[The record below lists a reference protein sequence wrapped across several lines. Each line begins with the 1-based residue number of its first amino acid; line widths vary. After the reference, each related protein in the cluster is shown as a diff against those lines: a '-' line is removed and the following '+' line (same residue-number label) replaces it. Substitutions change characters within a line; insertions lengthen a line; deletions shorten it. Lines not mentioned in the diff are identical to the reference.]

1 MNTWFLPSLLIASL
15 ILSTGCASKR
25 PPPKRT
31 QHPSATATAGQPTGR
46 TPRSSS
52 RQRIIKT
59 ALQEWEFFGHQTVRL
74 DGKEESLPH
83 VGKWEDDGDPWSS
96 RVNWY
101 WSAVGKPGLDGFDC
115 KEPWSAAFISWVMR
129 QAGLSASQF
138 PPADAHWNYIRY
150 FTDPAAYA
158 DAAFVSHRINEYAP
172 KPGDLICATR
182 GNNGFIPIYDMP
194 TGAVLSGHSKLHC
207 DIVVEKSGNTLASIG
222 GNVRNSVSKTVITL
236 KPDGLLEPT
245 ERRPWFV
252 VLENKLA
259 P

>member
-1 MNTWFLPSLLIASL
+1 MNMRTIQSLLIVL
-15 ILSTGCASKR
+15 LMLSTGCAGKKKSPDR
-25 PPPKRT
+25 SQRLP
-31 QHPSATATAGQPTGR
+31 ATSTAGQPAGGA
-46 TPRSSS
+46 PRGSV

-59 ALQEWEFFGHQTVRL
+59 ALQEWEFFGRQAVRL
-74 DGKEESLPH
+74 DGNEESIPH

-129 QAGLSASQF
+129 QAGLSSSQF

-150 FTDPAAYA
+150 FIDHAAYS
-158 DAAFVSHRINEYAP
+158 DAAFVSHRINEYVP

-182 GNNGFIPIYDMP
+182 GNNGFIPIYEMP
-194 TGAVLSGHSKLHC
+194 PSTVLSGHSKLHC
-207 DIVVEKSGNTLASIG
+207 DIVVERSGKSLASIG
-222 GNVRNSVSKTVITL
+222 GNVRNSVTKTFIKL
-236 KPDGLLEPT
+236 NSNGLLQPI

-252 VLENKLA
+252 VLENKL
-259 P
+259 PP

>member
-1 MNTWFLPSLLIASL
+1 MKTRFLPSLLIASL
-15 ILSTGCASKR
+15 MLSAGCASKK
-25 PPPKRT
+25 PPPARA
-31 QHPSATATAGQPTGR
+31 QRPSAATPAGQPGGGA
-46 TPRSSS
+46 PRGSS
-52 RQRIIKT
+52 RQGIIKT
-59 ALQEWEFFGHQTVRL
+59 ALQEWEFFGRQTIRL
-74 DGKEESLPH
+74 DGKEESIPH

-96 RVNWY
+96 RVNGY
-101 WSAVGKPGLDGFDC
+101 WSAVGKPDLDGFDC

-138 PPADAHWNYIRY
+138 PPADAHWHYIRY
-150 FTDPAAYA
+150 FIDHAAYS
-158 DAAFVSHRINEYAP
+158 DAAFVSHRSNDYAP

-194 TGAVLSGHSKLHC
+194 TGAVLSGHAKLHC

-222 GNVRNSVSKTVITL
+222 GNVRNSVSKTIITL
-236 KPDGLLEPT
+236 KPGGLLQPT

-252 VLENKLA
+252 VLENRLL